1 MDPLGPDC
9 NPTGKSA
16 SFVANTIYDLAYPVK
31 EMRLSWTCCVP
42 YRTMR
47 LFQPIPLRPQPLF
60 VYLWSIG
67 CKTSRQTVTRM
78 RRASFILWIR
88 VRSNQIKVAV
98 VEQWSCILL
107 ARPFRPISKQA
118 STLKPSLLCF
128 CTSDV
133 HIRVC
138 HDQAIA
144 YAHLKFCNLVLSTKM
159 FKSLLSK
166 GFDDGC

>member
-9 NPTGKSA
+9 NPTKKSA
-16 SFVANTIYDLAYPVK
+16 SFVANIIYGLAYPVK

-78 RRASFILWIR
+78 RRASIILWIW
-88 VRSNQIKVAV
+88 VRLNQITVTIL
-98 VEQWSCILL
+98 EQWSWILL
-107 ARPFRPISKQA
+107 ARPFRLISKHA
-118 STLKPSLLCF
+118 ATLKPSLLCC